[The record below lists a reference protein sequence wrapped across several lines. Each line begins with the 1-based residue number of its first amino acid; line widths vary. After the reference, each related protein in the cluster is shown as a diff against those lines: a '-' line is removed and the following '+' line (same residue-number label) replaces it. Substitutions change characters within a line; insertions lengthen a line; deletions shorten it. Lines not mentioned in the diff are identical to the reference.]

1 MKLLG
6 RIAPQPK
13 APQMPV
19 EEASEVL
26 PYIVRRDS
34 KLSAAFAKKDHALE
48 YAETRSYHDESSF
61 TVHTAT
67 AVLAVYRD
75 GTDVRR

>member
-6 RIAPQPK
+6 RISPQPK

-26 PYIVRRDS
+26 PYIVRRDA
-34 KLSAAFAKKDHALE
+34 KLAAAFARKDHAEE
-48 YAETRSYHDESSF
+48 YAQTRSYNDESSF

-67 AVLAVYRD
+67 AVIAVYRD
-75 GTDVRR
+75 GDDVRR